1 MYAYEHLLIFPT
13 EIDVTPTGFKDLA
26 DVFLQRCHPY
36 GVQETFAERVCRD
49 LQQIP
54 RNVPKLT
61 SMVRLGTVPTGPGE
75 YAVRNADRIW
85 ASTPQNRTYRAC
97 DKNQIE
103 EWKTE

>member
-1 MYAYEHLLIFPT
+1 MYTYEHLLIFPT
-13 EIDVTPTGFKDLA
+13 AIDVTPTGFKDLA

-61 SMVRLGTVPTGPGE
+61 PMVNKNGEVQGP
-75 YAVRNADRIW
+75 RHIF
-85 ASTPQNRTYRAC
+85 STSISVSCR
-97 DKNQIE
+97 
-103 EWKTE
+103 

>member
-13 EIDVTPTGFKDLA
+13 AIDVTPTGFKDIT

-61 SMVRLGTVPTGPGE
+61 PMVRLG
-75 YAVRNADRIW
+75 
-85 ASTPQNRTYRAC
+85 NRTIGVNLVGIRMFFV
-97 DKNQIE
+97 
-103 EWKTE
+103 